1 MAENIDLNEI
11 TRFISER
18 AKSSD
23 FREYMKNLLCELI
36 DIDTTTS
43 ARSLHDIVA
52 GEKRAFDILEKSLR
66 QFTDS
71 KFSFERVPINP
82 AIENHPYYTLTY
94 YTADETHPLGL
105 SAADT
110 YKNRFN
116 LVVTFNS
123 ETTSEKARPVLLNAH
138 MDTVSPFYPSRVD
151 EKYVHGRGACDDK
164 GSIVYLAAA
173 MKLLQE
179 IFQKFGPIP
188 MKPIAWQFV
197 IEEEPGGNGSLSIAL
212 DKRFQGYEAVIGEA
226 TLEIPYP
233 ANRGAMWF
241 QLNLNGSANIN
252 FAEIIPFII
261 YELSCEGRELRRET
275 NLPLFPKDYV
285 QVNLGSVN
293 SFGAH
298 PSAVN
303 DYIAYELCVSH
314 PKLTTENMTER
325 LRKIID
331 ASLKEYVA
339 AYHDRT
345 KEIDSETGLP
355 KLKEHY
361 KLSVE
366 SENDIT
372 TRFKLEIFGI
382 GGHMGAM
389 LLRDN
394 ALIKTGFIMQAVV
407 REIKKDPQLMADFK
421 LAENS
426 FKPNEMI
433 MTGGVGFTPA
443 HKMADLK
450 LRLIEAAKKGIKTYN
465 KIAGIAISTDTIR
478 MTFNKLH
485 NEAYASPL
493 DSPAMKAF
501 KKAYQTMNLTWP
513 TPIAWRAS
521 CDSRIYGN
529 NGYNTITFGPGD
541 LADAHSD
548 HEKISFESLQRGLE
562 LITLTVLSLT
572 TGQYE

>member
-1 MAENIDLNEI
+1 MANNIDFNKI
-11 TRFISER
+11 SRFIFDR
-18 AKSSD
+18 AKSTGY
-23 FREYMKNLLCELI
+23 REYMKNLLCELI

-43 ARSLHDIVA
+43 ARPLPNIVA
-52 GEKRAFDILEKSLR
+52 GETRAFDVLEKSLKS
-66 QFTDS
+66 FVGS
-71 KFSFERVPINP
+71 KVSFEKVPIDP
-82 AIENHPYYTLTY
+82 AIENHPYYTKTY
-94 YTADETHPLGL
+94 YTANERFPLGL
-105 SAADT
+105 PAAES

-116 LVVTFNS
+116 LIATLNPEKKS
-123 ETTSEKARPVLLNAH
+123 ENGKPVLLNAH
-138 MDTVSPFYPSRVD
+138 MDTVSPFYPSKTD

-164 GSIVYLAAA
+164 GSVVYLAAA
-173 MKLLQE
+173 MKLLLE
-179 IFQKFGPIP
+179 VIEKFGPIP

-212 DKRFQGYEAVIGEA
+212 DKRFQGYEAIVGEA
-226 TLEIPYP
+226 TLDVPFP

-241 QLNLNGSANIN
+241 QLNLNCSSGVN

-261 YELSCEGRELRRET
+261 YEFSREGRKLRDET

-285 QVNLGSVN
+285 QVNLGSLN

-303 DYIAYELCVSH
+303 DYLGYDLTISH
-314 PKLTTENMTER
+314 PNQSRENLTES
-325 LRKIID
+325 LHAIID
-331 ASLKEYVA
+331 SALKDYTL

-345 KEIDSETGLP
+345 KETDPETGSP
-355 KLKEHY
+355 KLKQHY
-361 KLSVE
+361 ALTPESLSD
-366 SENDIT
+366 SS
-372 TRFKLEIFGI
+372 TRFKLEIFGV

-394 ALIKTGFIMQAVV
+394 ALIKTGFIMQALIH
-407 REIKKDPQLMADFK
+407 ELKNKPQLKADFK
-421 LAENS
+421 LAEKS
-426 FKPNEMI
+426 FNPTAMT

-443 HKMADLK
+443 HKMSDLK
-450 LRLIEAAKKGIKTYN
+450 VRLLDAVKKGIHNYN
-465 KIAGIAISTDTIR
+465 KITGSSVSTDTIR
-478 MTFNKLH
+478 LTFDKLH

-493 DSPAMKAF
+493 DCPSMKAF
-501 KKAYQTMNLTWP
+501 KKAYELMNIPWP

-548 HEKISFESLQRGLE
+548 HEKISFESMQRGLE
-562 LITLTVLSLT
+562 MITLTVLSLV
-572 TGQYE
+572 TGEYK